1 VNEKLN
7 ILIYN
12 SDRPGL
18 EVTKGSLNYMGFENV
33 AGVTN
38 DKSVLNRLKEKT
50 FEVLLADYT
59 TIVEHSEG
67 MLKTLRD
74 YSKIHAVRV
83 VLLIRDE
90 IGVEELKRM
99 YREGVSAVLKYP
111 FQMND
116 VQKAIDDAVRSE
128 PMAVSK
134 TLAKIKE
141 LDFFSFLDNNEL
153 LALLKM
159 ARCRRYQTD
168 DIIFDEGAPG
178 DRLYVVVDGIVAIA
192 KVIGKREA
200 VLAKLKRGTCF
211 GEMALIDGSP
221 RSARARAYDDSILLE
236 LDRRIMEGYDDIITL
251 KLFKKMAYI
260 FSKRIRQADT
270 KIRELS
276 LHANIKKKD
285 SQKPD

>member
-1 VNEKLN
+1 VNEKFN

-12 SDRPGL
+12 ADRRGL
-18 EVTKGSLNYMGFENV
+18 EVAKGSLSYMGFENV

-38 DKSVLNRLKEKT
+38 DKSVLHKLKEGG
-50 FEVLLADYT
+50 FDILLADHA
-59 TIVEHSEG
+59 TIVEHSVE
-67 MLKTLRD
+67 MLKTLRE
-74 YSKIHAVRV
+74 YSRVYPVRV
-83 VLLIRDE
+83 VLMIRDE
-90 IGVEELKRM
+90 LGVEELKRM

-111 FQMND
+111 FQMNE
-116 VQKAIDDAVRSE
+116 VLKAIEDAVRSE

-153 LALLKM
+153 MALLKM
-159 ARCRRYQTD
+159 ARCRKYRTD

-178 DRLYVVVDGIVAIA
+178 DRFYVVVDGIVAIA

-200 VLAKLKRGTCF
+200 ILAKLKRGTCF

-236 LDRRIMEGYDDIITL
+236 LDKKIMEGYDDIVTL
-251 KLFKKMAYI
+251 KIFKKMAYI
-260 FSKRIRQADT
+260 FSKRLRHADT

-276 LHANIKKKD
+276 LYANEKKKD
-285 SQKPD
+285 PPKAV